1 MLRVAARG
9 MAPYMN
15 GTLHEHGTRA
25 SMSPAPVRIANKKT
39 LAAKARGLSDKRS
52 FDFAKTQ
59 K

>member
-1 MLRVAARG
+1 MLHVAAREH
-9 MAPYMN
+9 
-15 GTLHEHGTRA
+15 GTLHEWHPTRVWH
-25 SMSPAPVRIANKKT
+25 PVVWCKKRIANKKT

>member
-1 MLRVAARG
+1 MLRVAAR
-9 MAPYMN
+9 
-15 GTLHEHGTRA
+15 EHGTR
-25 SMSPAPVRIANKKT
+25 VRMATSRLVQNDSANKKT